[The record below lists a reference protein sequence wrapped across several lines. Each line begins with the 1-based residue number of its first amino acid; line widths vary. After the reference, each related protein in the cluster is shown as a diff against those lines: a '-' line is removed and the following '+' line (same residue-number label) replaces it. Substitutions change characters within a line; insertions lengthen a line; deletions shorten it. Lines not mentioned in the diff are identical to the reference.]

1 MIFVTEYAYN
11 CADRCVRGYTIVL
24 YLGYKTEKKC

>member
-1 MIFVTEYAYN
+1 MDKYEYN
-11 CADRCVRGYTIVL
+11 QADRCVRGYTIVL